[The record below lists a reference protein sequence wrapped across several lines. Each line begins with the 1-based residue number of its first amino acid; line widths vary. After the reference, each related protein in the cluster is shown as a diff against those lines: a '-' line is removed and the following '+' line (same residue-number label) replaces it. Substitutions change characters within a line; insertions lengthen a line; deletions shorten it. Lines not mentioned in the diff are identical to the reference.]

1 MPTALIVGPYRFSFW
16 SYDCAEPRHI
26 HVHRENN
33 QAKFWLEPVVLADNK
48 GFRANELRDIER
60 VIVENLEL
68 LRSKWDEYC
77 AGA

>member
-16 SYDCAEPRHI
+16 AYDCGEPPHI
-26 HVHRENN
+26 HVHRERN
-33 QAKFWLEPVVLADNK
+33 QAKFWLDPVALADNK

-60 VIVENLEL
+60 IIVEHLEL

-77 AGA
+77 TGA